1 MNILKLVNV
10 DKLIDYGLPLTGLAI
25 SLLTGVRKDQK
36 QMILMK
42 QQVAEEVAVQVEE
55 LKKLMNM
62 N

>member
-10 DKLIDYGLPLTGLAI
+10 EKLIDYGLPLTGLAI
-25 SLLTGVRKDQK
+25 SLLTGARKDHK
-36 QMILMK
+36 QAILMK
-42 QQVAEEVAVQVEE
+42 QQVAEEVAIQVEE